1 MTERGKLWGD
11 KPYYSLDYYLKQ
23 TYGEKVYRLSL
34 NGGMTCP
41 NRDGTLG
48 NRGCIF
54 CSQGGS
60 GDFAPSPAKSITEQI
75 EDAKERIANK
85 TSARK
90 FIAYFQAYTN
100 TYAPVPYLEKIF
112 IEAAA
117 HPDILIL
124 SIATRPDCLGEEV
137 LELLSRISRI
147 KPVWIELGLQTIHPS
162 TASWIRRG
170 FSLEDFHPSVIN
182 LKKRKIP
189 VVAHVIL
196 GFPGETRDMMLDT
209 VDYVGHLPVFG
220 IKLHLLHILKHT
232 DLAAQYKARPFAL
245 PGLSEYAGLLT
256 ECIRILPENITIHRL
271 TGDGPKNLLLAPL
284 WSADKKRVLN
294 TIHKTL
300 KETDSYQG
308 KGGIIWQSQIQSTE
322 LPY

>member
-1 MTERGKLWGD
+1 M
-11 KPYYSLDYYLKQ
+11 
-23 TYGEKVYRLSL
+23 
-34 NGGMTCP
+34 
-41 NRDGTLG
+41 
-48 NRGCIF
+48 
-54 CSQGGS
+54 
-60 GDFAPSPAKSITEQI
+60 
-75 EDAKERIANK
+75 
-85 TSARK
+85 
-90 FIAYFQAYTN
+90 
-100 TYAPVPYLEKIF
+100 
-112 IEAAA
+112 
-117 HPDILIL
+117 
-124 SIATRPDCLGEEV
+124 
-137 LELLSRISRI
+137 